1 MKHQKG
7 SLIIKIPLV
16 NQQTGKGDIMD
27 VDILRKELK
36 NNNIDNAI
44 RVIEEF
50 GENKFYEAV
59 PYLIKCFEDTSNH
72 KLRNT
77 IAIALADIGDQSA
90 LKPIINALNDPKTIG
105 KRGTLLYALGFFDY
119 SPYIELL
126 TNLIISGNF
135 EESRQSLS
143 LLESIDINIEHEV
156 IDECTKEISK
166 DINKLE
172 EKIEFLLEAID
183 ILESLKK

>member
-16 NQQTGKGDIMD
+16 TQQTGKGDIMD
-27 VDILRKELK
+27 VDILRQELK

-50 GENKFYEAV
+50 GENKFYESV

-77 IAIALADIGDQSA
+77 IAIALADIGDWRE
-90 LKPIINALNDPKTIG
+90 N
-105 KRGTLLYALGFFDY
+105 
-119 SPYIELL
+119 
-126 TNLIISGNF
+126 
-135 EESRQSLS
+135 
-143 LLESIDINIEHEV
+143 
-156 IDECTKEISK
+156 
-166 DINKLE
+166 
-172 EKIEFLLEAID
+172 
-183 ILESLKK
+183 

>member
-1 MKHQKG
+1 M
-7 SLIIKIPLV
+7 
-16 NQQTGKGDIMD
+16 DI
-27 VDILRKELK
+27 DILRQELK
-36 NNNIDNAI
+36 NNNIDSAI
-44 RVIEEF
+44 RIIKEF
-50 GENKFYEAV
+50 GENKFYESV
-59 PYLIKCFEDTSNH
+59 PYLIKCFEDTNNH
-72 KLRNT
+72 RLRNT
-77 IAIALADIGDQSA
+77 IAIALADIGDKSA

-126 TNLIISGNF
+126 INFIISGNF

-143 LLESIDINIEHEV
+143 LIESIDINIEHEI
-156 IDECTKEISK
+156 IDECTKEIDK

-172 EKIEFLLEAID
+172 EKIEFLLEALD

>member
-1 MKHQKG
+1 
-7 SLIIKIPLV
+7 
-16 NQQTGKGDIMD
+16 MD
-27 VDILRKELK
+27 VDILRQELK

-50 GENKFYEAV
+50 GENKFYESL
-59 PYLIKCFEDTSNH
+59 PYLIKCFEDTDNH
-72 KLRNT
+72 RLRNT
-77 IAIALADIGDQSA
+77 IAIALADIGDESV
-90 LKPIINALNDPKTIG
+90 LKPIVNALNDPKTIG

-126 TNLIISGNF
+126 INFIISGNF

-143 LLESIDINIEHEV
+143 LIESIDINIEHEV
-156 IDECTKEISK
+156 IDRCIAKINK
-166 DINKLE
+166 DIKRQE
-172 EKIEFLLEAID
+172 EKMEFLLEALD